1 MKNTLRKS
9 IFGVVLAVLI
19 GALGWYLWQQFAVD
33 KSAQDF
39 VSSNGRLEAT
49 EIKVAAKMAGRVD
62 KILVNEGDLV
72 QQNDVLA
79 VMELT
84 ALQAQLLQ
92 AQAEAARAVSAKE
105 AAIAQVAQRSADIAV
120 ADAVLLQRASEQ
132 NLAQKTTERS
142 QALLKERATSA
153 QEADNDQAR
162 LTNAKALVTVAKA
175 QILTAHAALRAATSQ
190 VTQAQANIAAT
201 DAAVARI
208 KSDLAD
214 GVLRAPRSGR
224 VQFRVVQP
232 GEVVGNGGVVLSL
245 VDLNDVY
252 MTFFLP
258 SALAGKIAV
267 GADVRLVLDAAS
279 NYVIPAKIS
288 FVASVAQFTPKM
300 VETQNEREKMVFR
313 VKARISPE
321 LLIQH
326 IAQVK
331 TGLPGMAYVQLNPN
345 AAWATQLQTKLP

>member
-9 IFGVVLAVLI
+9 IFGVVMAVLI

-132 NLAQKTTERS
+132 NLAQKTKKPLQVKIKRCSIRRFTHS
-142 QALLKERATSA
+142 YSYSNTPA
-153 QEADNDQAR
+153 
-162 LTNAKALVTVAKA
+162 
-175 QILTAHAALRAATSQ
+175 AHKPS
-190 VTQAQANIAAT
+190 
-201 DAAVARI
+201 
-208 KSDLAD
+208 
-214 GVLRAPRSGR
+214 RSGATEYAPIPPR
-224 VQFRVVQP
+224 P
-232 GEVVGNGGVVLSL
+232 PMS
-245 VDLNDVY
+245 
-252 MTFFLP
+252 
-258 SALAGKIAV
+258 SA
-267 GADVRLVLDAAS
+267 R
-279 NYVIPAKIS
+279 
-288 FVASVAQFTPKM
+288 
-300 VETQNEREKMVFR
+300 
-313 VKARISPE
+313 
-321 LLIQH
+321 
-326 IAQVK
+326 
-331 TGLPGMAYVQLNPN
+331 
-345 AAWATQLQTKLP
+345 